1 MKYKFLLFV
10 LFPILTALDSSAN
23 PKLFEADSLFRSK
36 KYTESKSIFSEITA
50 TGKASPALLLKLSYI
65 DEGLGDYVQALFH
78 LNSYYTMTSNEK
90 ALDKMRS
97 IAEKKDL
104 VGYEYSDYDFFRNLL
119 IEFKGEIEISLC
131 VILLL
136 LTFLS
141 FRKKQA
147 MKSFRPIIYVQITFI
162 FILGLLGNNMLEY
175 DQAIINADN
184 VILMSA
190 PSAGAEPVEI
200 IDKGHLIKVL
210 SRHDTWV
217 KILWY
222 NQEVFVKTQKLLF
235 I

>member
-1 MKYKFLLFV
+1 MKYKFLLFL
-10 LFPILTALDSSAN
+10 LFPILTALDSNAD

-50 TGKASPALLLKLSYI
+50 TGKASPALLLKMAYI

-78 LNSYYTMTSNEK
+78 LNSYYSMTSNEQ

-104 VGYEYSDYDFFRNLL
+104 VGYKYSDYSFFRNLL
-119 IEFKGEIEISLC
+119 TEFKGEIEMCLC
-131 VILLL
+131 SILLL
-136 LTFLS
+136 LSFLS
-141 FRKKQA
+141 FRKKQV
-147 MKSFRPIIYVQITFI
+147 MKAFRPIIYIQIGLV
-162 FILGLLGNNMLEY
+162 FILGLWVNDVFEY
-175 DQAIINADN
+175 DRAIINADN

-200 IDKGHLIKVL
+200 IEKGHLIEVL

-222 NQEVFVKTQKLLF
+222 DQEVFIKTQKLLF

>member
-1 MKYKFLLFV
+1 M
-10 LFPILTALDSSAN
+10 TTLDSSAN

>member
-1 MKYKFLLFV
+1 MKYKFLLFL
-10 LFPILTALDSSAN
+10 LFPILTASDSSAD

-36 KYTESKSIFSEITA
+36 KYTESKSIFNEITA
-50 TGKASPALLLKLSYI
+50 TGKASPALLLKMAYI

-78 LNSYYTMTSNEK
+78 LNSYYSMTSNEQ
-90 ALDKMRS
+90 ALDKMRN
-97 IAEKKDL
+97 IAEKMDL
-104 VGYEYSDYDFFRNLL
+104 MGYEYSDYGFFRNLL
-119 IEFKGEIEISLC
+119 TEFKIEIEMSLC
-131 VILLL
+131 SILLL
-136 LTFLS
+136 LSFLS

-147 MKSFRPIIYVQITFI
+147 MKAFRPIIYIQIGLI
-162 FILGLLGNNMLEY
+162 FILGLSVNDLFEY
-175 DQAIINADN
+175 DRAIINSDN

-200 IDKGHLIKVL
+200 IEKGHLIEVL

-222 NQEVFVKTQKLLF
+222 DQEVFIKTQKLLF

>member
-1 MKYKFLLFV
+1 
-10 LFPILTALDSSAN
+10 
-23 PKLFEADSLFRSK
+23 
-36 KYTESKSIFSEITA
+36 
-50 TGKASPALLLKLSYI
+50 
-65 DEGLGDYVQALFH
+65 
-78 LNSYYTMTSNEK
+78 MTSNEK